1 MWLTLRI
8 GVTPREIVHLTT
20 FAPPSKESYF
30 RYRFFAAHQDP
41 RCDAVSHVLANKG
54 TPHAIRNQSRL
65 SYMPGIQIRLVRRR
79 LSMPATGHRRIFRPF
94 GSPYKSPLW
103 ILSGGRTIARKNR
116 KSI

>member
-41 RCDAVSHVLANKG
+41 RCDAVSHVLANKA
-54 TPHAIRNQSRL
+54 HAPRHTKPEPPVLHAWHSDPSSATSSINARN
-65 SYMPGIQIRLVRRR
+65 
-79 LSMPATGHRRIFRPF
+79 
-94 GSPYKSPLW
+94 GSPPNLPTIWLSLQEPLVDL
-103 ILSGGRTIARKNR
+103 IRRAYDRT
-116 KSI
+116 